1 MAEEHGPG
9 GKPRQKRSMKPKP
22 STIDLEATE
31 IEREAAPEADPPR
44 EEAAADDSGLLESE
58 PRSLLG
64 ALIAAGV
71 AGAAIS
77 LVLFVLLLATGLLPI
92 GGANDAALGSR
103 VADIELQLTELDRQ
117 PPAAGLSDNGALRA
131 EIQALSKQVQE
142 LRTAPS
148 GPGADAALG
157 TRVDELAARVDQI
170 TDSRAAAFDQLA
182 ARVTE
187 LAARTA
193 EERAPDPAVQEALTG
208 AKSAATLAAV
218 ASLDS
223 AVARG
228 APYASALGAV
238 KRQLPDASYAA
249 LEEGAERGLP
259 SPALL
264 ADRLAAKLEKAPA
277 PPSQATGFV
286 DRLTDG
292 ARSLVRVKP
301 VDGSVPQI
309 SEGDPWSA
317 RNAVAIRLQQGDY
330 AGALADWEKL
340 DTIAKDGTKV
350 EAEALK
356 KRLEANTA
364 LDALRGAALGAEKT
378 P

>member
-22 STIDLEATE
+22 GTIDLEATE
-31 IEREAAPEADPPR
+31 IEREAAPEADPQ
-44 EEAAADDSGLLESE
+44 EEPSVGDDSGLLESE

-92 GGANDAALGSR
+92 SGANDAALGSR
-103 VADIELQLTELDRQ
+103 VADIELRLTELDRQ
-117 PPAAGLSDNGALRA
+117 PPAAGPSDGALRA

-142 LRTAPS
+142 LRTAPV

-193 EERAPDPAVQEALTG
+193 ETRAPDPAVQEALTG

-277 PPSQATGFV
+277 PPSHATGFV
-286 DRLTDG
+286 DRLADG

-340 DTIAKDGTKV
+340 DTIAKDGTKA

-356 KRLEANTA
+356 KRLEANAA

>member
-22 STIDLEATE
+22 GTIDLEATE
-31 IEREAAPEADPPR
+31 IEREAAPEADPQ
-44 EEAAADDSGLLESE
+44 EEPSVGDDSGLLESE

-103 VADIELQLTELDRQ
+103 VADIELRLTELDRQ
-117 PPAAGLSDNGALRA
+117 PPAAGPSDGALRA
-131 EIQALSKQVQE
+131 ELQALSKQVQE
-142 LRTAPS
+142 LRAAPA

-193 EERAPDPAVQEALTG
+193 ETRAPDPAVQEALTG

-249 LEEGAERGLP
+249 LEDGAERGLP

-264 ADRLAAKLEKAPA
+264 ADRLVAKLEKAPA
-277 PPSQATGFV
+277 PPSHATGFV
-286 DRLTDG
+286 DRLADG

-309 SEGDPWSA
+309 SEDDPWSA

-340 DTIAKDGTKV
+340 DTIAKDGTKA

-356 KRLEANTA
+356 KRLEANAA

>member
-1 MAEEHGPG
+1 
-9 GKPRQKRSMKPKP
+9 MKPKP

-31 IEREAAPEADPPR
+31 IEREAAPDADPPR

-103 VADIELQLTELDRQ
+103 VADIELRLTELARQ
-117 PPAAGLSDNGALRA
+117 PPAAGPSDGALRA

-157 TRVDELAARVDQI
+157 TRVDELAARIDQI

-193 EERAPDPAVQEALTG
+193 ETRAPDPAVQEALTG
-208 AKSAATLAAV
+208 AKSAATLAAI

-264 ADRLAAKLEKAPA
+264 ADRLVAKLEKAPA
-277 PPSQATGFV
+277 PPSHATGFV
-286 DRLTDG
+286 DRLADG

-309 SEGDPWSA
+309 SEDDPWSA

-340 DTIAKDGTKV
+340 DTIAKDGTKA

-356 KRLEANTA
+356 KRLEANAA